1 MHFSELARTFD
12 AIERTSARRE
22 LVTLLAE
29 LFGKAEDDE
38 LQPLI
43 YLSQG
48 RLAPA
53 FVPLEFG
60 MAEKTVADAIAQAYG
75 IDRAAVLERYNA
87 LGDLGRVA
95 SELRQAWRPSQQ
107 ADTGGAPDA
116 ALDVTA
122 IYTRLREIAETSG
135 AGSIARKTEL
145 LAALLRQIDH
155 IGAKHLVRIPLGQ
168 LRLGIGDPTILD
180 ALSVAQQG
188 DKKLRPTLE
197 AAYNRISDLG
207 VFRELRCRGNVHAE
221 PDDVAH
227 AVKRT

>member
-22 LVTLLAE
+22 LVALLAE

-38 LQPLI
+38 LQSLI

-60 MAEKTVADAIAQAYG
+60 MAEKTVADAIAQAYD

-95 SELRQAWRPSQQ
+95 AELRQAWRPSEQ
-107 ADTGGAPDA
+107 TESGG
-116 ALDVTA
+116 
-122 IYTRLREIAETSG
+122 
-135 AGSIARKTEL
+135 
-145 LAALLRQIDH
+145 
-155 IGAKHLVRIPLGQ
+155 
-168 LRLGIGDPTILD
+168 
-180 ALSVAQQG
+180 
-188 DKKLRPTLE
+188 
-197 AAYNRISDLG
+197 
-207 VFRELRCRGNVHAE
+207 
-221 PDDVAH
+221 
-227 AVKRT
+227 

>member
-1 MHFSELARTFD
+1 MRFTQLARTFD
-12 AIERTSARRE
+12 AIESTSARRE
-22 LVTLLAE
+22 LVGLLAD
-29 LFGKAEDDE
+29 LFRSAEDDE

-43 YLSQG
+43 YLCQG

-60 MAEKTVADAIAQAYG
+60 MAEKTVAEAIAQAYG

-95 SELRQAWRPSQQ
+95 AELRQAWQ
-107 ADTGGAPDA
+107 AGEPPESPGAPDA

-122 IYTRLREIAETSG
+122 IYTRLREIAEASG
-135 AGSIARKTEL
+135 AGSLARKTEL
-145 LAALLRQIDH
+145 LAALLRQVDQV
-155 IGAKHLVRIPLGQ
+155 GAKHLVRIPLGQ

-188 DKKLRPTLE
+188 DK
-197 AAYNRISDLG
+197 S
-207 VFRELRCRGNVHAE
+207 
-221 PDDVAH
+221 
-227 AVKRT
+227 